1 MSKWTVITE
10 GNEKCSL
17 FFEAEKVEKIGY
29 STILINGS
37 LIIKSQYEII
47 EIKNSWN

>member
-1 MSKWTVITE
+1 MKKWQVVTE

-17 FFEAEKVEKIGY
+17 FFEAETVEKIGY
-29 STILINGS
+29 STILINGE
-37 LIIKSQYEII
+37 LIIKSQYEVI